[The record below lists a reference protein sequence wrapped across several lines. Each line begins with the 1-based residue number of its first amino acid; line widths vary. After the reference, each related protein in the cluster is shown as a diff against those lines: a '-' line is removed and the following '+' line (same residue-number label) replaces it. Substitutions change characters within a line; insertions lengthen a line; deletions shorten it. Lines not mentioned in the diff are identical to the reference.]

1 MSAAEVM
8 RAFTAA
14 ARTSQAA
21 VLEAVDFAAV
31 AAAGLAL
38 GPDSRLVQ
46 LPAQ

>member
-1 MSAAEVM
+1 MPEAEVT
-8 RAFTAA
+8 RAFTAE
-14 ARTSQAA
+14 ARTSRAA

-38 GPDSRLVQ
+38 GPDSRLAR